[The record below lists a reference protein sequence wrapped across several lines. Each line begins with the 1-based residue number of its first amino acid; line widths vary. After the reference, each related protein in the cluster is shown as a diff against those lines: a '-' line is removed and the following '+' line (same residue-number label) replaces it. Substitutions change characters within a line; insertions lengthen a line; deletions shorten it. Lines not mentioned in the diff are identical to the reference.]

1 MTSRTLSKRLQRLE
15 TRMMPAGEPVVILV
29 QIRLAGRD
37 CEGRIPIL
45 RAGRRGGATRGRPRG
60 EPEAQWLLAGSS

>member
-45 RAGRRGGATRGRPRG
+45 RAGRRGRNQGKAPR
-60 EPEAQWLLAGSS
+60 